1 MFKIHNI
8 VELEETNKKIE
19 KLEAINKLNETERL
33 KLSYYRELIKNYHNN
48 KWTTIKIRKDIF

>member
-1 MFKIHNI
+1 MFDI
-8 VELEETNKKIE
+8 EGQLKKLD
-19 KLEAINKLNETERL
+19 KASQDTSKSINKLNETERL